1 MNQARSVGN
10 EEWWKIHE
18 AVMLALGSTVVSME
32 RHIDEGK
39 VRVQR
44 INDLVDKNVKRVEIE
59 S

>member
-39 VRVQR
+39 VRVKR
-44 INDLVDKNVKRVEIE
+44 INDLIVKKC
-59 S
+59 

>member
-1 MNQARSVGN
+1 MNHYFNFNESIPMNQARSVGN

-39 VRVQR
+39 VRVTR
-44 INDLVDKNVKRVEIE
+44 IMNY
-59 S
+59 